1 MGEHVIL
8 HPIQNMKSIFRIAV
22 LCSLSLFAITSC
34 APDDDEELQ
43 EVQIDKSLI
52 VGHWKDNVHSTEHWK
67 YESMNSSGTGT
78 GVFWDTSE
86 MDYETAS
93 KGPGLFQY
101 YFNSTG
107 LMRIYWMEMNNSY
120 SNPDTDAP
128 YVIDILNSSTMKYHS
143 SSTSEYHTFTRQ

>member
-1 MGEHVIL
+1 
-8 HPIQNMKSIFRIAV
+8 MKNIFRIAIV
-22 LCSLSLFAITSC
+22 TCLALASFSSC
-34 APDDDEELQ
+34 VSDDDEELQ

-52 VGHWKDNVHSTEHWK
+52 VGHWIDNANKNEHWK
-67 YESMNSSGTGT
+67 YESMKADGTGT

-86 MDYETAS
+86 MDYDEAA

-128 YVIDILNSSTMKYHS
+128 YIIDVLNATTMKYHS
-143 SSTSEYHTFTRQ
+143 SGSSVSNTFTRQ